1 MALYF
6 WHNLWLKSSQ
16 VLVNTQ
22 DNMQIHSPM
31 SDNTTLPLSPF
42 PALNRGLVPDDAQCK
57 EWWNEY
63 HMLEHIAVHSLLV
76 AGIADW
82 IGQKARKRGLN
93 VPQQAL
99 RAAGLLHDLAK
110 TYTVRYGGNHSQ
122 LGAAW
127 VMELTGNPAIAQAVR
142 HHVVWPGTVD
152 IHTHFL
158 PLVIIYADKRVKHDQ
173 IVTLPDRFSDLEHR
187 YGTSPDRIAS
197 MHRSFAQVEYI
208 ETELSTFLEV
218 DLHAHPFD
226 SRGMVQ

>member
-1 MALYF
+1 
-6 WHNLWLKSSQ
+6 
-16 VLVNTQ
+16 
-22 DNMQIHSPM
+22 MQIHSPM

-57 EWWNEY
+57 DWWNEY

-93 VPQQAL
+93 LPQQAL

-197 MHRSFAQVEYI
+197 MHRSFAQVEHI

-218 DLHAHPFD
+218 DLHAYPFD